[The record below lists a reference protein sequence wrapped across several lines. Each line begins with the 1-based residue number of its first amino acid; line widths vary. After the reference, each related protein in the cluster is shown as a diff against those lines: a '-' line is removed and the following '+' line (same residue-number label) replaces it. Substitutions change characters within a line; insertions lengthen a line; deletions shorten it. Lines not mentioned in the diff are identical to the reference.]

1 MHLSALSPLLL
12 LALAHAHASPQPA
25 APAHP
30 RRHHARAL
38 AVADANRPLLP
49 RAGAPIDNGT
59 LASISAAEAAAS
71 STAAASATAILSSVS
86 SSASAASSDT
96 LASSAVSSTASSETS
111 SSTLATT
118 TVQSSS
124 TAAVSSSTV
133 SSEEM
138 VPSTTSSD
146 TESSTS
152 ISSTEVI
159 PSTST
164 TTSSSAVSST
174 STAQPTSLLTSS
186 PSSSS
191 ITSTA
196 AHSTVVLVTTASRSA
211 THSSTASATSE
222 ADNASSKSSGLS
234 KPALIAIIVVASVVG
249 LAAIGW
255 TAFRKWKL
263 RPSNRF
269 DSKMMPIDFSPQ
281 NGNMDDDFFEKTL
294 QRTTSQSSANRQ
306 RQELVAQLDDD
317 PNHVAGVPEHDFTAS
332 AGVGAYGYQHDQYAG
347 EQYEYDQYGGGYD
360 NTYEHAYPPLP
371 SHAMQH
377 GYEYGQDDVLQQ
389 PATAV
394 TTDSEGYAELQR
406 GPSIGS
412 GSGHGH
418 GQAPLM
424 SDTGV
429 YPGELQFP
437 VADTYGLGRPS
448 HVADGPYA
456 QAANFRY

>member
-1 MHLSALSPLLL
+1 
-12 LALAHAHASPQPA
+12 
-25 APAHP
+25 
-30 RRHHARAL
+30 
-38 AVADANRPLLP
+38 
-49 RAGAPIDNGT
+49 
-59 LASISAAEAAAS
+59 
-71 STAAASATAILSSVS
+71 
-86 SSASAASSDT
+86 
-96 LASSAVSSTASSETS
+96 
-111 SSTLATT
+111 
-118 TVQSSS
+118 
-124 TAAVSSSTV
+124 
-133 SSEEM
+133 
-138 VPSTTSSD
+138 
-146 TESSTS
+146 
-152 ISSTEVI
+152 
-159 PSTST
+159 
-164 TTSSSAVSST
+164 
-174 STAQPTSLLTSS
+174 
-186 PSSSS
+186 
-191 ITSTA
+191 
-196 AHSTVVLVTTASRSA
+196 
-211 THSSTASATSE
+211 
-222 ADNASSKSSGLS
+222 
-234 KPALIAIIVVASVVG
+234 
-249 LAAIGW
+249 
-255 TAFRKWKL
+255 
-263 RPSNRF
+263 
-269 DSKMMPIDFSPQ
+269 MPIDFSPQ

-317 PNHVAGVPEHDFTAS
+317 PNHVAGIPAHDFTAG

-418 GQAPLM
+418 GQAPLI

-437 VADTYGLGRPS
+437 VADTYGLGRPT
-448 HVADGPYA
+448 HVTDGPYA

>member
-12 LALAHAHASPQPA
+12 ALAFANAQSL

-59 LASISAAEAAAS
+59 LASIASDAAAAS
-71 STAAASATAILSSVS
+71 STSATSATAALSSVS
-86 SSASAASSDT
+86 SGISAASST
-96 LASSAVSSTASSETS
+96 LASSAVSSTSSSEIS
-111 SSTLATT
+111 SSTMTT
-118 TVQSSS
+118 SAVQSSS
-124 TAAVSSSTV
+124 TAAVSSTT
-133 SSEEM
+133 SSEEL
-138 VPSTTSSD
+138 VSSTTSSD
-146 TESSTS
+146 IESSTS

-159 PSTST
+159 PSTTSST
-164 TTSSSAVSST
+164 TTSSVASST
-174 STAQPTSLLTSS
+174 STAQITSQTDVTSS
-186 PSSSS
+186 SSSSS
-191 ITSTA
+191 ISSTA

-211 THSSTASATSE
+211 TQSSTASSTSE
-222 ADNASSKSSGLS
+222 ADNSSTGSSGLS

-281 NGNMDDDFFEKTL
+281 NDTMDDDFFEKTL

-317 PNHVAGVPEHDFTAS
+317 PNQVAGVPEHDFTAG

-347 EQYEYDQYGGGYD
+347 EQYEYDQYNAGYD
-360 NTYEHAYPPLP
+360 NAYDHAYPPHP

-377 GYEYGQDDVLQQ
+377 GYEYGQDGTLQQ

-418 GQAPLM
+418 GQAPM
-424 SDTGV
+424 MNDAGV

-437 VADTYGLGRPS
+437 VADTYGLGRPT